1 MNFDDVRYNAKM
13 LNSKTVRNIS
23 FVLLALGYVFYCYRY
38 ISATSITF
46 EGTTYHML
54 FDDAMVSMRYAYN
67 LAHGLGPV
75 WNAGE
80 RVEGFTNPLWVGIMA
95 LVHLLP
101 IGLNQTG
108 FYIQILGA
116 ALLTLNLFFVKKI
129 IEHFTGDLF
138 VMLAAVALT
147 AFYLP
152 LNSFGLLGMEVSLLV
167 LMLSAAVWLI
177 LKSDDKFNVWVYI
190 LMAVSTLV
198 RFDMAVPYLV
208 IFGVLF
214 TTQKE
219 NRKQHLIWGLGLL
232 ALFLGGQTLARYLY
246 YGEVLPNTYYLKV
259 EGWNTKLRLLRGAYA
274 LTQFAYFHNWVL
286 LLLPLSIYYYRR
298 DWKVNL
304 LVLLFAGQIAYSVYV
319 GGDAWEH
326 HGGANRYILVAI
338 QCYFVLF
345 SYSSF
350 NIINTIV
357 ANLFKHFGTIQYKN
371 LLVVAQR
378 IVFLL
383 FFVPSIINFNALMGT
398 WESIERWTFDRK
410 PDFVAGSEQYT
421 ITGLHLEKVIT
432 PDARVAVT
440 AAGSTAYFLPNNYM
454 IDILGKA
461 DATVARGPVRMPMS
475 IPDIPN
481 MQPGHMKWNYEY
493 SFGELK
499 PDVIVSVR
507 DGTIDEALPYLE
519 DYIYTPISQK
529 VWVFLRKDSPNIK
542 WELIQ

>member
-1 MNFDDVRYNAKM
+1 M
-13 LNSKTVRNIS
+13 LNSKVLRNTL
-23 FVLLALGYVFYCYRY
+23 FALLVLGYVYYCYRY
-38 ISATSITF
+38 IIAASFSI
-46 EGTTYHML
+46 EGTTYHVL
-54 FDDAMVSMRYAYN
+54 FDDAMISMRYAYN

-95 LVHLLP
+95 MVHLLP
-101 IGLNQTG
+101 VELNQMG
-108 FYIQILGA
+108 LYIQILGA
-116 ALLTLNLFFVKKI
+116 SLLILNLFLVRKI
-129 IEHFTGDLF
+129 VEHFTDDLF

-147 AFYLP
+147 AFYAP
-152 LNSFGLLGMEVSLLV
+152 LNSFSLLGMEVSLLV
-167 LMLSAAVWLI
+167 LMVSAAVWLI
-177 LKSDDKFNVWVYI
+177 LRSGAKFNIWIYI

-208 IFGVLF
+208 IFGVMF
-214 TTQKE
+214 ITQKE
-219 NRKQHLIWGLGLL
+219 NRRQHIIWGLSLF
-232 ALFLGGQTLARYLY
+232 ALFLGGQTLGRYLY
-246 YGEVLPNTYYLKV
+246 YGVLLPNTYYLKV
-259 EGWNTKLRLLRGAYA
+259 EGWNNTLRLMRGAYA

-286 LLLPLSIYYYRR
+286 FLLPLSVYLFRR
-298 DWKVNL
+298 DWKINL

-350 NIINTIV
+350 NIINIFV
-357 ANLFKHFGTIQYKN
+357 ESLFKRFGTIQYKD

-378 IVFLL
+378 SAFL
-383 FFVPSIINFNALMGT
+383 FFFALSLLTFNALIGE
-398 WESIERWTFDRK
+398 WKSVERWSLDRK

-421 ITGLHLEKVIT
+421 RIAYYLEKVIT

-440 AAGSTAYFLPNNYM
+440 AAGNIAYFLPDNYV

-461 DATVARGPVRMPMS
+461 DATVAHGPVRIPMG

-493 SFGELK
+493 TFGELK
-499 PDVIVSVR
+499 PDVIAHIRV
-507 DGTIDEALPYLE
+507 DTEEEAAPYLE
-519 DYIYTPISQK
+519 EYIFITIGPGVKLY
-529 VWVFLRKDSPNIK
+529 LRNESPNIK
-542 WELIQ
+542 WEVIR